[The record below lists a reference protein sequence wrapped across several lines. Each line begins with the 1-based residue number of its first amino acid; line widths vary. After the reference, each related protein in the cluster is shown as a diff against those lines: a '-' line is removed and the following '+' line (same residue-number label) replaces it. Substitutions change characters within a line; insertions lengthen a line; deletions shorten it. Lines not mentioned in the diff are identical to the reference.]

1 MLLSASFFSIVREY
15 IGILLFICLPVILLS
30 AGLAIWLH
38 YRQKKNKNKM
48 DVAGDDVLDFSFS
61 LTGEGQASQLVAS
74 SPLAMEDK
82 IGLIKECRE
91 QLSKS
96 RAKYVALKHDFIA
109 IKKNIPVTND
119 INDIP
124 ENVSHMENLNEKI
137 TAYEKQI
144 NDLQNKLEV
153 LETVVPVQDETYYL
167 RQALREKDDETSLL
181 KQKIAELENGNTA
194 VTIAEE
200 TQTNNPI
207 HNYATLY
214 KRIEQLQE
222 ERAGFDKAIKEQGYL
237 KDIYAESKL
246 QVEFLQNQLELRI
259 KNHSQAEQK
268 VRELSSELNDIS
280 DKYKDLEGRI
290 NFLNQ
295 QVQSKQN
302 ELEQVQVKA
311 DQKDAE
317 LHRAKEE
324 LQMKNSQVSHLEGLL
339 AEIKEQNSV
348 LSISFGES
356 QNAIS
361 ILKEQLAGEQQ
372 HLHHAEDKLLK
383 NRQLLERIYRDV
395 ESSIGIHE
403 IPTAEQAAVKQ
414 MF

>member
-1 MLLSASFFSIVREY
+1 M
-15 IGILLFICLPVILLS
+15 G
-30 AGLAIWLH
+30 
-38 YRQKKNKNKM
+38 K
-48 DVAGDDVLDFSFS
+48 AGDNVPDFSFS
-61 LTGEGQASQLVAS
+61 LTGDGEASQLVAA

-82 IGLIKECRE
+82 MGLIKECRK

-109 IKKNIPVTND
+109 IKKNIPVTTDN
-119 INDIP
+119 NDIP
-124 ENVSHMENLNEKI
+124 ENLSNMENLDDKI

-167 RQALREKDDETSLL
+167 RQALKEKDEETSLL
-181 KQKIAELENGNTA
+181 KQRIAELENGNAA
-194 VTIAEE
+194 VLAAE
-200 TQTNNPI
+200 TQTGSQE
-207 HNYATLY
+207 HNYAALY

-222 ERAGFDKAIKEQGYL
+222 ERAGFDKTIKEQGYL
-237 KDIYAESKL
+237 KDVYAESKL

-268 VRELSSELNDIS
+268 LRELSSELNDVS
-280 DKYKDLEGRI
+280 DKYKELEGKI

-295 QVQSKQN
+295 QVQSKQQ
-302 ELEQVQVKA
+302 ELEQVLVKA
-311 DQKDAE
+311 DQKEAE
-317 LHRAKEE
+317 LHRVKEE
-324 LQMKNSQVSHLEGLL
+324 LQMKTSQVSHLESLL

-348 LSISFGES
+348 LNISFGES
-356 QNAIS
+356 QNAIG
-361 ILKEQLAGEQQ
+361 ILKEQLTGEQQ

-395 ESSIGIHE
+395 ESSLGIHE
-403 IPTAEQAAVKQ
+403 IPSIEQAAIKQ